1 MSTYSRL
8 LSSLLLVRWYPLQCL
23 WFWQFGFHWCFLCQ
37 SGRDSQCEYC
47 LWQDQVSRC
56 QATNMGRWSWRCHRT
71 WNVGIVCTH
80 QKGRWQSSKK
90 MHRSLCPKLQRH
102 YMGKEPGKSSTKG
115 LFLDSPMFSSCRR
128 LARYGS
134 FLLPRS
140 QTDATHGQHG
150 QKWSTNEWE
159 RWICGFFGGTWF
171 INESWI
177 SQLVSRISWNVMIPI
192 PSIFV
197 LCFWM
202 AWHWQNEIRWYKNP
216 GSSGGWSEVSSPH
229 REVIYAAM
237 GSSFFFEQ
245 IQRIQK
251 NPKWLAKDW
260 RKGKK

>member
-159 RWICGFFGGTWF
+159 RWICGFFWGD
-171 INESWI
+171 
-177 SQLVSRISWNVMIPI
+177 LV
-192 PSIFV
+192 
-197 LCFWM
+197 
-202 AWHWQNEIRWYKNP
+202 H
-216 GSSGGWSEVSSPH
+216 
-229 REVIYAAM
+229 
-237 GSSFFFEQ
+237 
-245 IQRIQK
+245 
-251 NPKWLAKDW
+251 
-260 RKGKK
+260 